1 MSKESDD
8 SQNRGFKGGNINPIF
23 NLGKINDGNETQRL
37 ILKSPSVLMPV
48 FNYVKN
54 NYAEKGLNTE
64 NSLIVGLRV
73 H

>member
-1 MSKESDD
+1 MTHKIEASS
-8 SQNRGFKGGNINPIF
+8 GGNINPIF

-48 FNYVKN
+48 FNYGN
-54 NYAEKGLNTE
+54 NYAEKGLNQK